1 MIVEAGTDTV
11 TKLLEQISRLSE
23 RIRELEGKCQ
33 KPASEF
39 LQEIRGT
46 LTRCEKGQAQQPEEM
61 APELEERVHGFSQ
74 KVTALSETLREFKD
88 TLPDALGGPLSLYRP
103 GELPQASCPP
113 QSQACCQAQCG
124 AKGQAPGRLFSTAGQ
139 APAMGTEPQ
148 TAPPPAFT
156 GTGASSCPQTPPPE
170 PAQSPSPESNPPAQ
184 SPLSP
189 GIPKGMSTL
198 QS

>member
-103 GELPQASCPP
+103 ANVTLDPDTAHPQLVLSEDGKRVRLGNTRQPLPDIRERFVCRELRVNHS
-113 QSQACCQAQCG
+113 
-124 AKGQAPGRLFSTAGQ
+124 L
-139 APAMGTEPQ
+139 
-148 TAPPPAFT
+148 
-156 GTGASSCPQTPPPE
+156 
-170 PAQSPSPESNPPAQ
+170 
-184 SPLSP
+184 
-189 GIPKGMSTL
+189 
-198 QS
+198 